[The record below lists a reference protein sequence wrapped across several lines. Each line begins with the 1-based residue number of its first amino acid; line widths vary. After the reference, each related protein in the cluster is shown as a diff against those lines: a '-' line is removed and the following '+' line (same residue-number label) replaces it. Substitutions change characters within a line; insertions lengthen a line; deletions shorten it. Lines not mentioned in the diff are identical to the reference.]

1 MKPKNHINIP
11 KKKLGVLMV
20 NLGTPEDTDFV
31 SMWKYLRE
39 FLSDKRIIELTRVI
53 WYPILYCIIL
63 IVRPKKSGK
72 LYKTIWDKKKN
83 ESPLKILTRSL
94 SQKIQKNF
102 NPKKVKISFAMNY
115 GFPKIAEEMATL
127 KKEGC
132 EKILIFPMYPQYSA
146 TTTASVM
153 DNLSKFMANQ
163 RWQPTI
169 RVVPPYYDD
178 EIYINAL
185 YLHIKKKLSKKIRQT
200 KKILCS
206 FHGIP
211 KKYFMKGDPYHCHCA
226 KTVRLL
232 GNKLKTNKIDLEMSF
247 QSRFGPQEWLKPYMQ
262 EKMEE
267 MIDKEVKELTVMAPG
282 FSVDCLETL
291 EEIKIQ
297 GKEEFLEMGGKTF
310 DYIECLNDNEISVKM
325 YLKMIKRELSGWI

>member
-31 SMWKYLRE
+31 NMWKYLRE
-39 FLSDKRIIELTRVI
+39 FLSDRRIIELTRVI

-63 IVRPKKSGK
+63 IVRPNKSGK
-72 LYKTIWDKKKN
+72 LYKAIWDKKKN
-83 ESPLKILTRSL
+83 ESPLKVLTRSL
-94 SQKIQKNF
+94 SQKIQSNF
-102 NPKKVKISFAMNY
+102 NQKKVKISFAMNY
-115 GFPKIAEEMATL
+115 GFPKIAEEMAIL

-153 DNLSKFMANQ
+153 DNLSKFMASQ

-185 YLHIKKKLSKKIRQT
+185 YSHIKKKLSKKIRHT

-232 GNKLKTNKIDLEMSF
+232 GNRLKINKIDLEMSF

-262 EKMEE
+262 EKMKE
-267 MIDKEVKELTVMAPG
+267 MVNKEVKEITVMAPG

-310 DYIECLNDNEISVKM
+310 NYIECLNDNDISVKM
-325 YLKMIKRELSGWI
+325 YIKIIKRELSGWM

>member
-1 MKPKNHINIP
+1 MKPDNHINIP
-11 KKKLGVLMV
+11 EKKLGVLMV
-20 NLGTPEDTDFV
+20 NLGTPENTDFV
-31 SMWKYLRE
+31 NMWRYLRE
-39 FLSDKRIIELTRVI
+39 FLSDKRIIELTRI
-53 WYPILYCIIL
+53 LWYPILYCIIL

-72 LYKTIWDKKKN
+72 LYKTIWDKKEN
-83 ESPLKILTRSL
+83 ESPLKVITRNLT
-94 SQKIQKNF
+94 QKIQKKF
-102 NPKKVKISFAMNY
+102 NPKSVKISFAMNY
-115 GFPKIAEEMATL
+115 GFPRISEEMAKL
-127 KKEGC
+127 KKDGC

-153 DNLSKFMANQ
+153 DNLSKYLGHQ

-178 EIYINAL
+178 EIYLEAL
-185 YLHIKKKLSKKIRQT
+185 YKHIKKKLSRNLKQT
-200 KKILCS
+200 KRILCS

-211 KKYFMKGDPYHCHCA
+211 KKYFLKGDPYHCHCA

-232 GNKLKTNKIDLEMSF
+232 GNKLKKNKIKLEMSF

-267 MIDKEVKELTVMAPG
+267 IIYNQEKELTVIAPG

-297 GKEEFLEMGGKTF
+297 GKEEFLQMGGKVF
-310 DYIECLNDNEISVKM
+310 NYIECLNDNEISVQM
-325 YLKMIKRELSGWI
+325 YLKIIKRELSGWI

>member
-20 NLGTPEDTDFV
+20 NLGTPEATDFIN
-31 SMWKYLRE
+31 MWKYLRE
-39 FLSDKRIIELTRVI
+39 FLSDKRIIEITRVI

-72 LYKTIWDKKKN
+72 LYKAIWDKKKN
-83 ESPLKILTRSL
+83 ESPLKVLTRSL
-94 SQKIQKNF
+94 SQKIQRNFDPKN
-102 NPKKVKISFAMNY
+102 VKILFAMNY
-115 GFPKIAEEMATL
+115 GLPKISEEMAAL

-178 EIYINAL
+178 DIYINAL
-185 YLHIKKKLSKKIRQT
+185 HLHIKQKLSEKRRQT
-200 KKILCS
+200 KRILCS

-211 KKYFMKGDPYHCHCA
+211 KKYFIKGDPYHCHCA

-232 GNKLKTNKIDLEMSF
+232 GNKLKKDQIDLEMSF

-262 EKMEE
+262 EKMKE
-267 MIDKEVKELTVMAPG
+267 MIGNDVKELIVMAPG

-297 GKEEFLEMGGKTF
+297 GKEEFLAMGGKNF
-310 DYIECLNDNEISVKM
+310 NYIECLNDNEISVKM
-325 YLKMIKRELSGWI
+325 YLKIIKRELSGWI

>member
-1 MKPKNHINIP
+1 
-11 KKKLGVLMV
+11 MV
-20 NLGTPEDTDFV
+20 NLGTPEDTDFI

-39 FLSDKRIIELTRVI
+39 FLSDKRIIELTRI
-53 WYPILYCIIL
+53 LWYPILYCIIL

-72 LYKTIWDKKKN
+72 LYKAIWDKKKN
-83 ESPLKILTRSL
+83 ESPLKVITRSL
-94 SQKIQKNF
+94 SQKIQTNF
-102 NPKKVKISFAMNY
+102 NSKNIRVAFAMNY
-115 GFPKIAEEMATL
+115 GFPKISEEMATL
-127 KKEGC
+127 KEEGC

-153 DNLSKFMANQ
+153 DNLSKFMENQ

-169 RVVPPYYDD
+169 RMVPPYYDD
-178 EIYINAL
+178 DLYINAL
-185 YLHIKKKLSKKIRQT
+185 YLHIKKNLSKKIKKT

-211 KKYFMKGDPYHCHCA
+211 KKYFVKGDPYHCHCA

-232 GNKLKTNKIDLEMSF
+232 GDKLKKEKIDLEMSF

-267 MIDKEVKELTVMAPG
+267 MIDNEVSELTVIAPG

-291 EEIKIQ
+291 EEIKMQ
-297 GKEEFLEMGGKTF
+297 GKEEFLEMGGKSF
-310 DYIECLNDNEISVKM
+310 NYIECLNDNEISVKM
-325 YLKMIKRELSGWI
+325 YIKIIKRELSGWI